1 MAGASR
7 YDGGVAWLA
16 GAAGPCD
23 DATSKAAIVLACPL
37 PNSDPMPV
45 PSRRSV
51 PADAAADAETG
62 SEPARDGQHG
72 REDDT
77 ARAPARSRTPRRGPD
92 GRLAEPSVEAADAA
106 APKPARRGRRKAAES
121 ESANADAAQG
131 DAEGAG
137 DKPAKAGKEK
147 AAKAA
152 PKLVKTA
159 DKLAKLGLTRSI
171 DLVLHLP
178 MRYEDETT
186 LTPMREL
193 LPGELAQTEGVVY
206 DNEITYR
213 PRRQLLVRLRDEDGS
228 ELVLRFL
235 NFYGSQVKQMAVGQ
249 RLRVRGDVRGGFF
262 GLEIVHPAVRVVD
275 EDTPLA
281 QVLTPVYP
289 STAGVSQAYLRKA
302 IDNALVRT
310 PLPELLPAEVEAA
323 YLRPLGVPALAD
335 AVRQLH
341 HPGVDSDETALIDGT
356 HPAWIRI
363 KFDELLAQQLS
374 LKRAHEE
381 RRTRAAPAM
390 PRRGADDQDSLVAR
404 LFAALPFSLTGAQT
418 RVVDEIARDL
428 TLAHPMQ
435 RLLQGDVGS
444 GKTVVA
450 ALAAAQAIDAGYQ
463 AALMAPTEILAEQH
477 ARKLR
482 GWLEPLGVTVAWLAG
497 SLKTRDKRSA
507 IEAAALG
514 TAQLVIGTHAIIQD
528 TVEFARL
535 GLVIVDEQHRFGVA
549 QRLALR
555 AKAGGPAGFQPHQ
568 LMMSATP
575 IPRTLAMTYYA
586 DLEVSTIDEL
596 PPGRTPIVTKLVA
609 DARREEVIGR
619 VRDAALGG
627 RQVYWVCPLIE
638 ESETL
643 QLQTAVETYETL
655 AAALPGVNVGLV
667 HGRLSPAEKASVMEA
682 FSRNEVQLLVATTVI
697 EVGVDVPNASLMVIE
712 HAERFGL
719 AQLHQLRGR
728 VGRGT
733 AASACVLMYSGPLSI
748 AGRARL
754 KTMRETN
761 DGFEIARR
769 DLEIR
774 GPGEF
779 LGARQSGAAMLRF
792 ADLEQ
797 DGWLIEPARE
807 AAAALIAHHPEVV
820 TQHLARWLGAREQFL
835 KA

>member
-1 MAGASR
+1 MPVSPRRSSAAVADSADPFDAEDAAPPVHDTAARTVPRRAGPKRGA
-7 YDGGVAWLA
+7 DGRLAQPAAAAPDADGAAAGEAAGEA
-16 GAAGPCD
+16 GAAGASGTKRKKKP
-23 DATSKAAIVLACPL
+23 
-37 PNSDPMPV
+37 
-45 PSRRSV
+45 
-51 PADAAADAETG
+51 AAD
-62 SEPARDGQHG
+62 
-72 REDDT
+72 
-77 ARAPARSRTPRRGPD
+77 
-92 GRLAEPSVEAADAA
+92 
-106 APKPARRGRRKAAES
+106 KP
-121 ESANADAAQG
+121 
-131 DAEGAG
+131 
-137 DKPAKAGKEK
+137 
-147 AAKAA
+147 
-152 PKLVKTA
+152 VKTV

-186 LTPMREL
+186 LTPIGEL
-193 LPGELAQTEGVVY
+193 LPGGIAQTEGVVF
-206 DNEITYR
+206 DNEVAYR
-213 PRRQLLVRLRDEDGS
+213 PRRQLVVKIQDDDG
-228 ELVLRFL
+228 EQLVLRFL

-262 GLEIVHPAVRVVD
+262 GMEMVHPAVRVVEAD
-275 EDTPLA
+275 APLP

-302 IDNALVRT
+302 IENAVERT
-310 PLPELLPAEVEAA
+310 PLPELLPPEIQRD
-323 YLRPLGVPALAD
+323 YLKPLDVPTLEQ
-335 AVRQLH
+335 AVRILH
-341 HPGVDSDETALIDGT
+341 HPRVDSDEAALMDGS
-356 HPAWIRI
+356 HPAWTRI
-363 KFDELLAQQLS
+363 KFEELLAQQLS

-390 PRRGADDQDSLVAR
+390 PRRTASDADALTTR
-404 LFAALPFSLTGAQT
+404 LYAALPFTLTGAQA

-450 ALAAAQAIDAGYQ
+450 ALAATQAIDAGYQ

-482 GWLEPLGVTVAWLAG
+482 AWLEPLGVTVAWLAG
-497 SLKTRDKRSA
+497 SLKAKEKRAA

-535 GLVIVDEQHRFGVA
+535 GLVIVDEQHRFGVE

-555 AKAGGPAGFQPHQ
+555 AKAANAANGARDFQPHQ

-596 PPGRTPIVTKLVA
+596 PPGRTPVLTRLVG
-609 DARREEVIGR
+609 DARREEVIAR
-619 VRDAALGG
+619 VREAALTG

-655 AAALPGVNVGLV
+655 AAALPELKVGLV
-667 HGRLSPAEKASVMEA
+667 HGRLSPADKAAVMEA
-682 FSRNEVQLLVATTVI
+682 FTRNEVQLLVATTVI

-733 AASACVLMYSGPLSI
+733 AASVCVLLYTGPLSLT
-748 AGRARL
+748 GRERL
-754 KTMRETN
+754 KTMRETT

-792 ADLEQ
+792 ANLET
-797 DGWLIEPARE
+797 DGWLIDPARE
-807 AAAALIAHHPEVV
+807 AATRLIAAYPEIV
-820 TQHLARWLGAREQFL
+820 TQHLARWLGAREQYL

>member
-1 MAGASR
+1 
-7 YDGGVAWLA
+7 
-16 GAAGPCD
+16 D
-23 DATSKAAIVLACPL
+23 D
-37 PNSDPMPV
+37 
-45 PSRRSV
+45 R
-51 PADAAADAETG
+51 
-62 SEPARDGQHG
+62 
-72 REDDT
+72 
-77 ARAPARSRTPRRGPD
+77 
-92 GRLAEPSVEAADAA
+92 
-106 APKPARRGRRKAAES
+106 
-121 ESANADAAQG
+121 
-131 DAEGAG
+131 
-137 DKPAKAGKEK
+137 
-147 AAKAA
+147 
-152 PKLVKTA
+152 
-159 DKLAKLGLTRSI
+159 
-171 DLVLHLP
+171 
-178 MRYEDETT
+178 
-186 LTPMREL
+186 
-193 LPGELAQTEGVVY
+193 
-206 DNEITYR
+206 
-213 PRRQLLVRLRDEDGS
+213 
-228 ELVLRFL
+228 
-235 NFYGSQVKQMAVGQ
+235 
-249 RLRVRGDVRGGFF
+249 
-262 GLEIVHPAVRVVD
+262 
-275 EDTPLA
+275 
-281 QVLTPVYP
+281 
-289 STAGVSQAYLRKA
+289 
-302 IDNALVRT
+302 
-310 PLPELLPAEVEAA
+310 
-323 YLRPLGVPALAD
+323 
-335 AVRQLH
+335 
-341 HPGVDSDETALIDGT
+341 
-356 HPAWIRI
+356 
-363 KFDELLAQQLS
+363 
-374 LKRAHEE
+374 
-381 RRTRAAPAM
+381 
-390 PRRGADDQDSLVAR
+390 DSLVAR

-596 PPGRTPIVTKLVA
+596 PPGRTPIVTKLIA